1 MLSINYVD
9 PYQTD
14 LGAILQVLLDFGIS
28 KNIARIAEMATHL

>member
-14 LGAILQVLLDFGIS
+14 LGAILQVLLDFGIFFVP
-28 KNIARIAEMATHL
+28 IPLRIEVVKL